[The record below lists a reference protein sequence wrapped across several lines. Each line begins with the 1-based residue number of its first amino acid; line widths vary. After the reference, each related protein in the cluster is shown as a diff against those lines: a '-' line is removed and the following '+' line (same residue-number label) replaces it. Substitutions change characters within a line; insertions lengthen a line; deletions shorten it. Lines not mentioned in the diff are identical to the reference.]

1 MKKLLC
7 LTIAVML
14 VLSSVSA
21 LAAGV
26 APVTGESNIKCDLED
41 VSVKVRTVKV
51 SYENANF
58 DAADDVTF
66 LFYAPESAESDNII
80 DTKIY
85 HADQVDFSADGY
97 TFTLSSDVPEGTYN
111 LLIGGTDEDVPC
123 LVKGIELGAAVTKG
137 NIDLSEDNLVNSSDL
152 LVLARYVAKFDTIIN
167 TDSAAKEAANVT
179 NDAAGAVDSADLLKL
194 ARYVAKF
201 AVDLNAEGAN

>member
-41 VSVKVRTVKV
+41 VSVKVRKVKV
-51 SYENANF
+51 AYENANF

-80 DTKIY
+80 DTNIY
-85 HADQVDFSADGY
+85 HADQVDYSADGY
-97 TFTLSSDVPEGTYN
+97 TFTLSNDVPAGTYN

-123 LVKGIELGAAVTKG
+123 LVKGIELGAAAMKG
-137 NIDLSEDNLVNSSDL
+137 DLNDDQE
-152 LVLARYVAKFDTIIN
+152 VA
-167 TDSAAKEAANVT
+167 V
-179 NDAAGAVDSADLLKL
+179 ADLTKL
-194 ARYVAKF
+194 ARYLANFTDDVNEFEENPALKVAADVNQDDAVSVADLTKLARYLANF
-201 AVDLNAEGAN
+201 TGVDLNDAN

>member
-41 VSVKVRTVKV
+41 VSVKVRKVKV
-51 SYENANF
+51 AYENANF

-80 DTKIY
+80 DTNIY
-85 HADQVDFSADGY
+85 HADQVDYSADGY
-97 TFTLSSDVPEGTYN
+97 TFTLSNDVPAGTYN

-123 LVKGIELGAAVTKG
+123 LVKGIVLGNAVTKG
-137 NIDLSEDNLVNSSDL
+137 NINLSENEKPDSDDL
-152 LVLARYVAKFDTIIN
+152 LILARHVAKFDTIIK

-179 NDAAGAVDSADLLKL
+179 NDAEGLVDSDDLLKL
-194 ARYVAKF
+194 ARFVAKF
-201 AVDLNAEGAN
+201 AVDLNAVGAN

>member
-41 VSVKVRTVKV
+41 VSVKVRKVKV
-51 SYENANF
+51 AYENANF

-80 DTKIY
+80 DTNIY
-85 HADQVDFSADGY
+85 HADQVDYSVDGY
-97 TFTLSSDVPEGTYN
+97 TFTLSNDVPAGTYN
-111 LLIGGTDEDVPC
+111 LLIGGTDEDVPR
-123 LVKGIELGAAVTKG
+123 LVKGIVLGNAVTKG
-137 NIDLSEDNLVNSSDL
+137 NIDLDENDGVDAADL
-152 LVLARYVAKFDTIIN
+152 LILARHVAKFDTIIK

-179 NDAAGAVDSADLLKL
+179 NDAEGLVDSDDLLKL
-194 ARYVAKF
+194 ARFVAKF
-201 AVDLNAEGAN
+201 AVDLNAVGAN

>member
-26 APVTGESNIKCDLED
+26 APVTGESNIKCDIED
-41 VSVKVRTVKV
+41 VSVKVRTIKV
-51 SYENANF
+51 EYENANF

-80 DTKIY
+80 DTNIY
-85 HADQVDFSADGY
+85 HADQVDYSADGY
-97 TFTLSSDVPEGTYN
+97 TFTLSTDVPEGTYN

-123 LVKGIELGAAVTKG
+123 LVKGITLAKPYEYGDVDYSGGVDTLDVLKIAKYIVGFEAEKTE
-137 NIDLSEDNLVNSSDL
+137 IDG
-152 LVLARYVAKFDTIIN
+152 
-167 TDSAAKEAANVT
+167 DSAKKALADVTHDGGIDTLDTLKIAKWIVGF
-179 NDAAGAVDSADLLKL
+179 DG
-194 ARYVAKF
+194 
-201 AVDLNAEGAN
+201 VDLGVAGN